1 MLGSIILAMFRKLFV
16 QCSKDAPRAK
26 RLVDQLNVVLFRQN
40 VDFEKP
46 MEQLLKVDSTLIR
59 VHRATIRKGPTQQAS
74 LIGVTPYQAVSDLI
88 FHQVNDF

>member
-1 MLGSIILAMFRKLFV
+1 MLGSIILAMFRKVFA
-16 QCSKDAPRAK
+16 QCSKEAPRAK

-46 MEQLLKVDSTLIR
+46 MDQLLKVDSALSR
-59 VHRATIRKGPTQQAS
+59 VHPATIRKGPTQQAS

-88 FHQVNDF
+88 FHQVNEF